1 MKIKQFNQG
10 ITFFVTET
18 MYHNLKLISD
28 QKKVALSELLR
39 ELITSYLDI
48 QKPNQQENE
57 SNVVL

>member
-1 MKIKQFNQG
+1 LKIKQFNQG

-39 ELITSYLDI
+39 EMITKYLDVE
-48 QKPNQQENE
+48 KLNQQEN
-57 SNVVL
+57 